1 MVDDDDFSFPGD
13 LLAAQRRL
21 SAAEAEHVALCRAL
35 PSRARTAAARRRAAA
50 GGVPAEGI
58 RDQAEQE
65 RRIRARVLELAER
78 VHGHPY
84 WDTLPPAERAAA
96 RGALGR
102 RTSGGTPAPATL
114 AA

>member
-1 MVDDDDFSFPGD
+1 MVDDDFSFPGD

-35 PSRARTAAARRRAAA
+35 PSRARAAQRRPR
-50 GGVPAEGI
+50 GGPPPGEWVHE
-58 RDQAEQE
+58 QADHE
-65 RRIRARVLELAER
+65 RRVRARVLELAEA

-84 WDTLPPAERAAA
+84 WQSLPPDERAAA
-96 RGALGR
+96 RSALR
-102 RTSGGTPAPATL
+102 RHGPDAPAAAAATL